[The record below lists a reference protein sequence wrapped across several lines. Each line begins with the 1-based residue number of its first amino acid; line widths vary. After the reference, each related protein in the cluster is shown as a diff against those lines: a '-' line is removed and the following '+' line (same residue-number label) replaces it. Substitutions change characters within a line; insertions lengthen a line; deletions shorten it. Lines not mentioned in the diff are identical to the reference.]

1 MILWP
6 SVLGV
11 ALGMR
16 HALEPDHLAAVSTLT
31 SQQKSARA
39 GLVLGVFWGLGHSL
53 SLLLVG
59 GTLALLETHLPA
71 RLENGFEVLVSL
83 MIIFLGARALRQAV
97 REGRSGVVHS
107 HEHGGVAHTH
117 PAPTEHLHVS
127 KATLAT
133 RPLLIGL
140 VHGLAGSGALTV
152 IVLSELH
159 SAAERL
165 SYIFLF
171 GSGSIIG
178 MGLLTGLVGV
188 PLSRA
193 ARNPRLATG
202 LLMVTGVISLS
213 IGAWWGVTSISR
225 LFGLDAA

>member
-1 MILWP
+1 MIVAWP

-31 SQQKSARA
+31 SQQKSAKA
-39 GLVLGVFWGLGHSL
+39 GLVLGMFWGLGHTL
-53 SLLLVG
+53 SLFVVG
-59 GTLALLETHLPA
+59 GTLAVLETHLPP
-71 RLENGFEVLVSL
+71 RLESGFEVLVSL
-83 MIIFLGARALRQAV
+83 MISFLGVRALQQAL
-97 REGRSGVVHS
+97 REGREGKVHS
-107 HEHGGVAHTH
+107 HAHGGLAHSH
-117 PAPTEHLHVS
+117 PAPEAHLHVS

-152 IVLSELH
+152 IVLTELH
-159 SAAERL
+159 STAERL
-165 SYIFLF
+165 TYILLF
-171 GSGSIIG
+171 GGGSIFG

-202 LLMVTGVISLS
+202 LLVFTGVVSLI
-213 IGAWWGVTSISR
+213 IGAWWGVTSASR
-225 LFGLDAA
+225 LFDLA